1 MLFNTSTNTTC
12 LHQAIKCILFFVSIS
27 SGTFELNRPRRHS
40 EQISIGIWQF
50 HWINNKAKMEM
61 QLDKLE
67 TEQILDI
74 FFRRIKYQYIMRSIK
89 ISIGWRLW
97 LSQATLAPFDACLV
111 IVIMMT
117 SSKKNFPRG
126 WPFVWRIHRSPVISL
141 TRPVTRSLDGF
152 FDPCLNKRLS
162 KQLRCRWF
170 ETPSRSLLRQSNV
183 VMLRWFLDFYLMSNT
198 RLQTYWYTNISD
210 LYRCS
215 SAVALCHGFESRVP
229 ISLYISRLDIMDE

>member
-1 MLFNTSTNTTC
+1 
-12 LHQAIKCILFFVSIS
+12 
-27 SGTFELNRPRRHS
+27 
-40 EQISIGIWQF
+40 
-50 HWINNKAKMEM
+50 
-61 QLDKLE
+61 
-67 TEQILDI
+67 
-74 FFRRIKYQYIMRSIK
+74 
-89 ISIGWRLW
+89 
-97 LSQATLAPFDACLV
+97 
-111 IVIMMT
+111 MT
-117 SSKKNFPRG
+117 SSKNHFPRC

-183 VMLRWFLDFYLMSNT
+183 VMFRWILDFYLMSNT

-215 SAVALCHGFESRVP
+215 STVALCHGFESRVP
-229 ISLYISRLDIMDE
+229 ISLYISIRYNGWIVLSAWPVICNVICPLWHRETLVWDI